1 MATTLSLRPE
11 VSHFLGGNKQLLI
24 GGQWVD
30 SSAGET
36 YETLNPATGEVLT
49 RVASATVEDVDRAVK
64 AARAAFTGPWRKMVP
79 AERERLLWRL
89 ADLMEQH
96 FEELTELETIDGG
109 KVRRIAGVE
118 VKIAIDHFRYYAGWP
133 SKLEGNTIP
142 VSIPGT
148 LNYTLREPVGVCGL
162 IIPWNFPIVMA
173 SWKLAPAL
181 ACGCTTILKPAGPTP
196 LTALRIGELAQEAGF
211 PEGVMNIITGSG
223 ALVGS
228 ALVRHPEVDKI
239 AFTGSTEVG
248 KRIAQESV
256 ENVKRV
262 SLELGGK
269 SPNIVLPDADLDGA
283 VRGAFNAIFYNQGQ
297 VCTAGSRLFAERSIA
312 EELTE
317 RLADRARKTVLG
329 NGLDPKVQMGP
340 VVSETQM
347 QTVLGYIESG
357 LREGAKAVSGGKR
370 ASGDGLG
377 QGYFVEP
384 TVFSGTTDEMTVTRE
399 EIFGPVVVVL
409 PFDDLED
416 VARRANNSPYGL
428 AAGIWTRDISKAH
441 RLAGMLKAGTVWIN
455 CYNVFDAASP
465 FGGYKQSGYGREHGH
480 AALELYTEVKS
491 VWTKID

>member
-11 VSHFLGGNKQLLI
+11 VSHFLAGNKQLLI

-30 SSAGET
+30 ASSGET
-36 YETLNPATGEVLT
+36 YETFNPATGEVLT
-49 RVASATVEDVDRAVK
+49 RVASATVEDVERAVK
-64 AARAAFTGPWRKMVP
+64 AARAAFTGPWRKMLP

-96 FEELTELETIDGG
+96 FDELTELETIDGG

-142 VSIPGT
+142 VSVPGI

-211 PEGVMNIITGSG
+211 PEGVINIITGSG
-223 ALVGS
+223 AVVGS
-228 ALVRHPEVDKI
+228 ALVRHPDVDKI

-248 KRIAQESV
+248 KRLAQESV
-256 ENVKRV
+256 DNVKRV

-269 SPNIVLPDADLDGA
+269 SPNIVLPDADLEGA

-340 VVSETQM
+340 VVSAAQM

-357 LREGAKAVSGGKR
+357 LREGARAVSGGKR
-370 ASGDGLG
+370 AAGDGLEH
-377 QGYFVEP
+377 GYFVEP
-384 TVFSGTTDEMTVTRE
+384 TVFSGTTDEMTITRE

>member
-11 VSHFLGGNKQLLI
+11 VSHFLAGNKQLLI
-24 GGQWVD
+24 GGQWAD
-30 SSAGET
+30 ASSGET

-49 RVASATVEDVDRAVK
+49 RVASATVEDVERAVK
-64 AARAAFTGPWRKMVP
+64 AARAAFTGPWRKMLP

-142 VSIPGT
+142 VSVPGI

-211 PEGVMNIITGSG
+211 PEGVINIITGSG
-223 ALVGS
+223 AVVGS
-228 ALVRHPEVDKI
+228 ALVRHPDVDKI

-248 KRIAQESV
+248 KRLAQESV
-256 ENVKRV
+256 DNVKRV
-262 SLELGGK
+262 SLELAGK
-269 SPNIVLPDADLDGA
+269 SPNIVLPDADLEGA

-317 RLADRARKTVLG
+317 RLADRARKTTLG

-347 QTVLGYIESG
+347 RTVLGYIESG
-357 LREGAKAVSGGKR
+357 LREGAKPVAGGKR
-370 ASGDGLG
+370 ATGNGLDA
-377 QGYFVEP
+377 GYFVEP
-384 TVFSGTTDEMTVTRE
+384 TVFSGVVDEMTIARE

-409 PFDDLED
+409 PFESLEE
-416 VARRANNSPYGL
+416 VAERANNSPYGL
-428 AAGIWTRDISKAH
+428 AAGIWTSDISKAH
-441 RLAGMLKAGTVWIN
+441 KLASLLKAGTVWIN

-491 VWTKID
+491 VWTKYD

>member
-1 MATTLSLRPE
+1 MSTTILLRPE
-11 VSHFLGGNKQLLI
+11 VSQFLQGNKRLLI
-24 GGQWVD
+24 GGEWVD
-30 SSAGET
+30 STSGET

-49 RVASATVEDVDRAVK
+49 RVASATAEDAGKAVN
-64 AARAAFTGPWRKMVP
+64 AARAAFNGPWRKMV
-79 AERERLLWRL
+79 ASERERLLWRL

-96 FEELTELETIDGG
+96 FDELTELETIDGG

-133 SKLEGNTIP
+133 TKLEGNTIP
-142 VSIPGT
+142 VSAPGM

-196 LTALRIGELAQEAGF
+196 LTALRIGELALEAGF
-211 PEGVMNIITGSG
+211 PEGVINVLTGPG
-223 ALVGS
+223 ARVGS
-228 ALVRHPEVDKI
+228 SLVQHPEVDKI

-256 ENVKRV
+256 GNVKRL

-269 SPNIVLPDADLDGA
+269 SPNIVLPDADLEGA

-297 VCTAGSRLFAERSIA
+297 VCTAGSRLFAERSVA
-312 EELTE
+312 EEVTE
-317 RLADRARKTVLG
+317 RLADRARKAVLG

-340 VVSETQM
+340 VVSESQM

-357 LREGAKAVSGGKR
+357 LRDGAKAVSGGKR
-370 ASGDGLG
+370 ATDNGLEN
-377 QGYFVEP
+377 GYFVEP
-384 TVFSGTTDEMTVTRE
+384 TVFSGTTDEMTIVRE

-409 PFDDLED
+409 PFENLEE
-416 VARRANNSPYGL
+416 VAQRANSSPYGL

-441 RLAGMLKAGTVWIN
+441 KLAAMLKAGTVWIN

-491 VWTKID
+491 VWTKFE